1 MDRTKVLATDI
12 VGRRLSAI
20 KGLVPCPDA
29 RNGLSQTLE
38 HLGLTIATLPHATA
52 FQLVFS
58 FQHDHKCL
66 DLKQKELQASTAWSY
81 ERAHLAI
88 AGGGGARL
96 TCLSYVSLVALLLHF
111 HTYATLWDLFLHLH
125 TDMMPRYQIF
135 SWLRPGGGVGCDN
148 NLWL

>member
-29 RNGLSQTLE
+29 RTGLSQTLE

-66 DLKQKELQASTAWSY
+66 DLKQKELPASTAWSY
-81 ERAHLAI
+81 KRAHLAI
-88 AGGGGARL
+88 AGGEGARL

-111 HTYATLWDLFLHLH
+111 HTYATL
-125 TDMMPRYQIF
+125 
-135 SWLRPGGGVGCDN
+135 
-148 NLWL
+148 